1 MQNLIQL
8 EDEVK
13 GLPDQA
19 LQQLAQTPN
28 AQLPQFLVVSE
39 IQRRSDMR
47 KRYESRED
55 QPQGTVAQQIVNP
68 QPQGIASM
76 MPQQAAPQGGPM
88 TQPPM
93 QQPMQPPMQQPMQQL
108 AGAPTGQPMPPQTM
122 GMYGGGIV
130 SMLEGRKATFPMN
143 EVPQQSSIIGQRI
156 NNPFNIRQ
164 ANQGFV
170 GESGDESGFV
180 SFDDPMYGVRAADRV
195 LSTYGRDYGI
205 NSIRGLLNRYAPPE
219 DDNDTESY
227 ISYVSNKLG
236 VDPDAEIDL
245 SNPEVRS
252 QVLSPIAMFESRSE
266 YSPGQITE
274 MIASAN
280 EKQGDSGQSQ
290 FSMPTPNIDVSAQP
304 PAGLASD
311 LPEFQPRQMRKGV
324 VTTESIPQE
333 LDPLSDRFIQNQI
346 QKDLMDSAKRS
357 AQRDID
363 KVEAQNPQTPSELM
377 TALFGSQ
384 SRAGNEKEAASERL
398 LEMADKVNVDT
409 KGLITTDNQPN
420 NAIKEDASTGAGAA
434 GPMGKEVVADVVRDL
449 SQMPLANR
457 LAMER
462 KGQTAGTSDDE
473 RRMQQAQRYASLI
486 QGGPSARRGQTGDSA
501 EALAAQLAARE
512 SELSPQETTRNNL
525 GDVADQMKQAYMQPD
540 EAGTLGSPDSTP
552 GVKGV
557 YERLIEQFESKTPEA
572 SAIEERAE
580 VVSQIQRGYASQR
593 GVEERA
599 ARVGGVVDPEM
610 RERSDAS
617 MLRLSE
623 RLSKLDSQIE
633 SGDFSEP
640 EAPQKPLS
648 DSELALIYGGRADS
662 GMAIAEREKL
672 EDDISKPQG
681 TYNQV
686 KRQEKRANKIA
697 LAEKIDKKQVEI
709 QAYRDDYDTTNP
721 AVIKEVAKR
730 EAEIA
735 RLSRELG
742 SLSGAEQKG
751 GDDAQAVDPEKAA
764 VTQTADE
771 ASSAAMD
778 QAAAFLAQAKAQR
791 EAGLITKEDLAKK
804 EALGAALIQL
814 GAGIAGGDLAGGL
827 SKAGIAAQ
835 DVREKARDRA
845 LRAKYYDSV
854 ATNRSSS
861 SQTLEQKRIIDNV
874 DAGME
879 GYLGPDGK
887 LAFSGSPEYQAE
899 RTRRIL
905 EQGTKQGID
914 MSSYTSSAM
923 PADPTASAA
932 GRATP
937 GESVSFSD
945 LQPRP

>member
-47 KRYESRED
+47 KRYESREG

-76 MPQQAAPQGGPM
+76 MPQQGAPQGGPM
-88 TQPPM
+88 PQPPM
-93 QQPMQPPMQQPMQQL
+93 QQPMQPPMQPPMQQL

-122 GMYGGGIV
+122 GMYSGGIV
-130 SMLEGRKATFPMN
+130 SMAEGRKATFPMS

-170 GESGDESGFV
+170 GESGEESGFV

-245 SNPEVRS
+245 SNPEIRS

-290 FSMPTPNIDVSAQP
+290 FSMPTPNVDVSAQP
-304 PAGLASD
+304 PAGLASE

-357 AQRDID
+357 AQRDTD

-377 TALFGSQ
+377 AAIFGNRSTPEL
-384 SRAGNEKEAASERL
+384 EKNAASERL
-398 LEMADKVNVDT
+398 LQMADTVKVDP
-409 KGLITTDNQPN
+409 KGLITTSNQPN
-420 NAIKEDASTGAGAA
+420 NAIQEDAKTGASAA
-434 GPMGKEVVADVVRDL
+434 GPMGEEVVADVVQELSMRRDGSAMGGVAADMKQAIENNTYMQRGGSGMGGVGADMKRIL
-449 SQMPLANR
+449 EERDQETEVRFGPFRGTRKSQN
-457 LAMER
+457 EI
-462 KGQTAGTSDDE
+462 DE
-473 RRMQQAQRYASLI
+473 IKRQQAEAIEKFEGNQAEGSYAEER
-486 QGGPSARRGQTGDSA
+486 Q
-501 EALAAQLAARE
+501 
-512 SELSPQETTRNNL
+512 SELSENV
-525 GDVADQMKQAYMQPD
+525 GVVVAEIQKKQA
-540 EAGTLGSPDSTP
+540 
-552 GVKGV
+552 
-557 YERLIEQFESKTPEA
+557 
-572 SAIEERAE
+572 
-580 VVSQIQRGYASQR
+580 
-593 GVEERA
+593 
-599 ARVGGVVDPEM
+599 
-610 RERSDAS
+610 
-617 MLRLSE
+617 
-623 RLSKLDSQIE
+623 
-633 SGDFSEP
+633 
-640 EAPQKPLS
+640 
-648 DSELALIYGGRADS
+648 EL
-662 GMAIAEREKL
+662 
-672 EDDISKPQG
+672 
-681 TYNQV
+681 
-686 KRQEKRANKIA
+686 
-697 LAEKIDKKQVEI
+697 
-709 QAYRDDYDTTNP
+709 QAYKDEKDTSNP
-721 AVIKEVAKR
+721 RVIKEIKKR
-730 EAEIA
+730 EAEIDA
-735 RLSRELG
+735 LSRT
-742 SLSGAEQKG
+742 LSRASPQAGGAKLKEQ
-751 GDDAQAVDPEKAA
+751 AETEEK
-764 VTQTADE
+764 VDE
-771 ASSAAMD
+771 ASNAATD

-835 DVREKARDRA
+835 DVRDKSRDRA

-861 SQTLEQKRIIDNV
+861 SQTLEQQRIIANV

-887 LAFSGSPEYQAE
+887 MAFSGSPEYQAE
-899 RTRRIL
+899 RRRRIL
-905 EQGTKQGID
+905 EQGAKLNVD

-923 PADPTASAA
+923 PADPTSSAA
-932 GRATP
+932 AAAVP
-937 GESVSFSD
+937 GANAYTIREI
-945 LQPRP
+945 

>member
-47 KRYESRED
+47 KRYESREG

-76 MPQQAAPQGGPM
+76 MPQQGAPQGGPM
-88 TQPPM
+88 PQPPM
-93 QQPMQPPMQQPMQQL
+93 QQPMQPPMQQL

-122 GMYGGGIV
+122 GMYSGGIV
-130 SMLEGRKATFPMN
+130 SMAEGRKATFPMS

-170 GESGDESGFV
+170 GESGEESGFV

-245 SNPEVRS
+245 SNPEIRS

-290 FSMPTPNIDVSAQP
+290 FSMPTPNVDVSAQP
-304 PAGLASD
+304 PAGLASE

-357 AQRDID
+357 AQRDTD

-377 TALFGSQ
+377 AAIFGNRSTPEL
-384 SRAGNEKEAASERL
+384 EKNAASERL
-398 LEMADKVNVDT
+398 LQMANSVKVDP
-409 KGLITTDNQPN
+409 KGLITTSNQPN
-420 NAIKEDASTGAGAA
+420 NAIQEDAKTGASAA
-434 GPMGKEVVADVVRDL
+434 GPMGEEVVADVVQDL
-449 SQMPLANR
+449 SMRRDGSAMGGVAADMKQAIENNTYMQREGSGMGGVGADMKRILA
-457 LAMER
+457 ER
-462 KGQTAGTSDDE
+462 DQETEVRSGPFRGVRKSQNEIDE
-473 RRMQQAQRYASLI
+473 IKRQQAEAIEKFEGNQAEGSYAEDR
-486 QGGPSARRGQTGDSA
+486 Q
-501 EALAAQLAARE
+501 
-512 SELSPQETTRNNL
+512 SELSENV
-525 GDVADQMKQAYMQPD
+525 GVVVAEIQKKQA
-540 EAGTLGSPDSTP
+540 
-552 GVKGV
+552 
-557 YERLIEQFESKTPEA
+557 
-572 SAIEERAE
+572 
-580 VVSQIQRGYASQR
+580 
-593 GVEERA
+593 
-599 ARVGGVVDPEM
+599 
-610 RERSDAS
+610 
-617 MLRLSE
+617 
-623 RLSKLDSQIE
+623 
-633 SGDFSEP
+633 
-640 EAPQKPLS
+640 
-648 DSELALIYGGRADS
+648 EL
-662 GMAIAEREKL
+662 
-672 EDDISKPQG
+672 
-681 TYNQV
+681 
-686 KRQEKRANKIA
+686 
-697 LAEKIDKKQVEI
+697 
-709 QAYRDDYDTTNP
+709 QAYEDEKDTSNP
-721 AVIKEVAKR
+721 RVIKEIKKR
-730 EAEIA
+730 EAEIDA
-735 RLSRELG
+735 LSRT
-742 SLSGAEQKG
+742 LSRASPQAGGAKLKEQ
-751 GDDAQAVDPEKAA
+751 AETEEK
-764 VTQTADE
+764 VDE
-771 ASSAAMD
+771 ASNAATD

-835 DVREKARDRA
+835 DVREKSRDRA

-854 ATNRSSS
+854 ATNRSSA

-874 DAGME
+874 DAGMANYMVNNE
-879 GYLGPDGK
+879 
-887 LAFSGSPEYQAE
+887 LAYSGSPEYQAE
-899 RTRRIL
+899 RARRIL
-905 EQGTKQGID
+905 EQGAKLGID

-923 PADPTASAA
+923 PVDPTSSAAAAAVPQVGASAYTI
-932 GRATP
+932 R
-937 GESVSFSD
+937 EI
-945 LQPRP
+945 

>member
-47 KRYESRED
+47 KRYEGREG

-76 MPQQAAPQGGPM
+76 MPQQAAPQGG
-88 TQPPM
+88 PM

-143 EVPQQSSIIGQRI
+143 EVPPQSSIIGQRI

-274 MIASAN
+274 MITSAN
-280 EKQGDSGQSQ
+280 ERGRP
-290 FSMPTPNIDVSAQP
+290 MPPAQA
-304 PAGLASD
+304 PAGLASQAD
-311 LPEFQPRQMRKGV
+311 LPELR
-324 VTTESIPQE
+324 ESIVTSESVDLPVLGQE
-333 LDPLSDRFIQNQI
+333 PPLSKDVI
-346 QKDLMDSAKRS
+346 QKRLAQDAFDRTLKSAKS
-357 AQRDID
+357 IAKEKSVTGAQ
-363 KVEAQNPQTPSELM
+363 TTSELM
-377 TALFGSQ
+377 AALFGSQ
-384 SRAGNEKEAASERL
+384 SRAGSEKEAASERL

-420 NAIKEDASTGAGAA
+420 NAIKEDARTGAGAA
-434 GPMGKEVVADVVRDL
+434 GPVGKEVVADVVRDL

-486 QGGPSARRGQTGDSA
+486 QGGPSARRVQTGDSA

-512 SELSPQETTRNNL
+512 SELSPQETTSNNL

-580 VVSQIQRGYASQR
+580 VVSQIQRGYATQR
-593 GVEERA
+593 EVEERA

-610 RERSDAS
+610 KERSDAS

-640 EAPQKPLS
+640 EAPQKRLS
-648 DSELALIYGGRADS
+648 DSELALTYGGGFSS
-662 GMAIAEREKL
+662 GMAGAERE
-672 EDDISKPQG
+672 EAEAMAKPQG

-686 KRQEKRANKIA
+686 KRQENRANKIA
-697 LAEKIDKKQVEI
+697 LAEEIDKKQVEI

-791 EAGLITKEDLAKK
+791 DAGLITKEDLAKK

-845 LRAKYYDSV
+845 LRARYYDSV

-861 SQTLEQKRIIDNV
+861 GQTLEQKRIIDNV
-874 DAGME
+874 DAAME
-879 GYLGPDGK
+879 GATDPATNGPYYT
-887 LAFSGSPEYQAE
+887 GSPEYQAE
-899 RTRRIL
+899 RARRIL
-905 EQGTKQGID
+905 EQGAKLNVD
-914 MSSYTSSAM
+914 MSSYISGAM
-923 PADPTASAA
+923 PVDPTASAA

-945 LQPRP
+945 LQL

>member
-47 KRYESRED
+47 KRYESREG

-76 MPQQAAPQGGPM
+76 MPQQGAPQGGPM
-88 TQPPM
+88 PQPPM
-93 QQPMQPPMQQPMQQL
+93 QQPMQPPMQPPMQQL

-122 GMYGGGIV
+122 GMYSGGIV
-130 SMLEGRKATFPMN
+130 SMAEGRKATFPMN

-170 GESGDESGFV
+170 GESGEESGFV

-245 SNPEVRS
+245 SNPEIRS

-290 FSMPTPNIDVSAQP
+290 FSMPTPNVDVSAQP
-304 PAGLASD
+304 PVGLASE

-357 AQRDID
+357 AQRDTD

-377 TALFGSQ
+377 AAIFGNRSTPEL
-384 SRAGNEKEAASERL
+384 EKNAASERL
-398 LEMADKVNVDT
+398 LQMADTVKVDP
-409 KGLITTDNQPN
+409 KGLITTSNQPN
-420 NAIKEDASTGAGAA
+420 NAIQEDAKTGASAA
-434 GPMGKEVVADVVRDL
+434 GPMGEEVVADVVQDL
-449 SQMPLANR
+449 SMRRDGSAMGGVGADMKR
-457 LAMER
+457 LLEAQEQSSLT
-462 KGQTAGTSDDE
+462 GASGAVTQVDSD
-473 RRMQQAQRYASLI
+473 YS
-486 QGGPSARRGQTGDSA
+486 
-501 EALAAQLAARE
+501 
-512 SELSPQETTRNNL
+512 
-525 GDVADQMKQAYMQPD
+525 
-540 EAGTLGSPDSTP
+540 P

-557 YERLIEQFESKTPEA
+557 YERLVEQLESKTPEA
-572 SAIEERAE
+572 LAIEERAE
-580 VVSQIQRGYASQR
+580 IASQIQRGYTAQR
-593 GVEERA
+593 EVEERA

-610 RERSDAS
+610 KERSDAS

-623 RLSKLDSQIE
+623 RLNKLDAQIE

-648 DSELALIYGGRADS
+648 DAESALIYGGRS
-662 GMAIAEREKL
+662 TTGGTAIARREEGERGQRPE
-672 EDDISKPQG
+672 G
-681 TYNQV
+681 TY
-686 KRQEKRANKIA
+686 
-697 LAEKIDKKQVEI
+697 AEEQIGKAADLNRRTIETIQTKQAELESYIDEN
-709 QAYRDDYDTTNP
+709 DTTDP
-721 AVIKEVAKR
+721 AVAKEIKRR
-730 EAEIA
+730 EAQINTLNR
-735 RLSRELG
+735 RLREFNAG
-742 SLSGAEQKG
+742 PKKGAQQKG
-751 GDDAQAVDPEKAA
+751 DDDAQAASPEETV
-764 VTQTADE
+764 VTQSADE
-771 ASSAAMD
+771 ASSAAKD
-778 QAAAFLAQAKAQR
+778 QAAAYLAQAKAQR

-835 DVREKARDRA
+835 DVREKSRDRA
-845 LRAKYYDSV
+845 LRARYYDSI

-861 SQTLEQKRIIDNV
+861 SQALDQKRIIDNV
-874 DAGME
+874 DAAME
-879 GYLGPDGK
+879 NLTDPTTGGPFFP
-887 LAFSGSPEYQAE
+887 ASPEFQAE
-899 RTRRIL
+899 RARRIL
-905 EQGTKQGID
+905 AEGQRQGID
-914 MSSYTSSAM
+914 MSSYIGGAMPVDPTSSA
-923 PADPTASAA
+923 AA
-932 GRATP
+932 AAVP
-937 GESVSFSD
+937 GANAYTIREI
-945 LQPRP
+945 

>member
-47 KRYESRED
+47 KRYESREG

-76 MPQQAAPQGGPM
+76 MPQQGAPQGGPM
-88 TQPPM
+88 PQPPM
-93 QQPMQPPMQQPMQQL
+93 QQPMQPPMQQL

-122 GMYGGGIV
+122 GMYSGGIV
-130 SMLEGRKATFPMN
+130 SMAEGRKATFPMS

-170 GESGDESGFV
+170 GESGEESGFV

-245 SNPEVRS
+245 SNPEIRS

-290 FSMPTPNIDVSAQP
+290 FSMPTPNVDVSAQP
-304 PAGLASD
+304 PAGLASE

-357 AQRDID
+357 AQRDTD

-377 TALFGSQ
+377 AAIFGNRSTPEL
-384 SRAGNEKEAASERL
+384 EKNAASERL
-398 LEMADKVNVDT
+398 LQMANSVKVDP
-409 KGLITTDNQPN
+409 KGLITTSNQPN
-420 NAIKEDASTGAGAA
+420 NAIQEDAKTGASAA
-434 GPMGKEVVADVVRDL
+434 GPMGEEVVADVVQDL
-449 SQMPLANR
+449 SMRRDGAAMGGVAADMKQAIENNTYMQREGSGMGGVGADMKRILA
-457 LAMER
+457 ER
-462 KGQTAGTSDDE
+462 DQETEVRSGPFRGVRKSQNEIDE
-473 RRMQQAQRYASLI
+473 IKRQQAEAIEKFEGNQAEGSYAEDR
-486 QGGPSARRGQTGDSA
+486 Q
-501 EALAAQLAARE
+501 
-512 SELSPQETTRNNL
+512 SELSENV
-525 GDVADQMKQAYMQPD
+525 GVVVAEIQKKQA
-540 EAGTLGSPDSTP
+540 
-552 GVKGV
+552 
-557 YERLIEQFESKTPEA
+557 
-572 SAIEERAE
+572 
-580 VVSQIQRGYASQR
+580 
-593 GVEERA
+593 
-599 ARVGGVVDPEM
+599 
-610 RERSDAS
+610 
-617 MLRLSE
+617 
-623 RLSKLDSQIE
+623 
-633 SGDFSEP
+633 
-640 EAPQKPLS
+640 
-648 DSELALIYGGRADS
+648 EL
-662 GMAIAEREKL
+662 
-672 EDDISKPQG
+672 
-681 TYNQV
+681 
-686 KRQEKRANKIA
+686 
-697 LAEKIDKKQVEI
+697 
-709 QAYRDDYDTTNP
+709 QAYEDEKDTSNP
-721 AVIKEVAKR
+721 RVIKEIKKR
-730 EAEIA
+730 EAEIDA
-735 RLSRELG
+735 LSRT
-742 SLSGAEQKG
+742 LSRASPQAGGAKLKEQ
-751 GDDAQAVDPEKAA
+751 AETEEK
-764 VTQTADE
+764 VDE
-771 ASSAAMD
+771 ASNAATD

-835 DVREKARDRA
+835 DVREKSRDRA

-854 ATNRSSS
+854 ATNRSSA

-874 DAGME
+874 DAGMANYMVNNE
-879 GYLGPDGK
+879 
-887 LAFSGSPEYQAE
+887 LAYSGSPEYQAE
-899 RTRRIL
+899 RARRIL
-905 EQGTKQGID
+905 EQGAKLGID

-923 PADPTASAA
+923 PVDPTSSAAAAAVPQVGASAYTI
-932 GRATP
+932 R
-937 GESVSFSD
+937 EI
-945 LQPRP
+945 

>member
-47 KRYESRED
+47 KRYESREG

-76 MPQQAAPQGGPM
+76 MPQQGAPQGGPM
-88 TQPPM
+88 PQPPM
-93 QQPMQPPMQQPMQQL
+93 QQPMQPPMQPPMQQL

-122 GMYGGGIV
+122 GMYSGGIV
-130 SMLEGRKATFPMN
+130 SMAEGRKATFPMS

-170 GESGDESGFV
+170 GESGEESGFV

-245 SNPEVRS
+245 SNPEIRS

-290 FSMPTPNIDVSAQP
+290 FSMPTPSVDVSAQP
-304 PAGLASD
+304 PAGLASE

-333 LDPLSDRFIQNQI
+333 LDPLSDEFIQNQI

-357 AQRDID
+357 AQRDTD
-363 KVEAQNPQTPSELM
+363 KVEEQNPQTPSELM
-377 TALFGSQ
+377 AAIFGNRSTPEL
-384 SRAGNEKEAASERL
+384 EKNAASERL
-398 LEMADKVNVDT
+398 LQMADTVKVDP
-409 KGLITTDNQPN
+409 KGLITTSNQPN
-420 NAIKEDASTGAGAA
+420 NAIQEDAKTGASAA
-434 GPMGKEVVADVVRDL
+434 GPMGEEVVADVVQELSMRRDGSAMSGVAADMKQAIENNTYMQREGSGMGGVGADMKRIL
-449 SQMPLANR
+449 AERDQETEVRSGPFRGVRKSQN
-457 LAMER
+457 EI
-462 KGQTAGTSDDE
+462 DE
-473 RRMQQAQRYASLI
+473 IKRQQAEAIEKFEGNQAEGSYAEER
-486 QGGPSARRGQTGDSA
+486 Q
-501 EALAAQLAARE
+501 
-512 SELSPQETTRNNL
+512 SELSENV
-525 GDVADQMKQAYMQPD
+525 GVVVAEIQKKQA
-540 EAGTLGSPDSTP
+540 
-552 GVKGV
+552 
-557 YERLIEQFESKTPEA
+557 
-572 SAIEERAE
+572 
-580 VVSQIQRGYASQR
+580 
-593 GVEERA
+593 
-599 ARVGGVVDPEM
+599 
-610 RERSDAS
+610 
-617 MLRLSE
+617 
-623 RLSKLDSQIE
+623 
-633 SGDFSEP
+633 
-640 EAPQKPLS
+640 
-648 DSELALIYGGRADS
+648 EL
-662 GMAIAEREKL
+662 
-672 EDDISKPQG
+672 
-681 TYNQV
+681 
-686 KRQEKRANKIA
+686 
-697 LAEKIDKKQVEI
+697 
-709 QAYRDDYDTTNP
+709 QAYKDEKDTSNP
-721 AVIKEVAKR
+721 RVIKEIKKR
-730 EAEIA
+730 EAEIDA
-735 RLSRELG
+735 LSRT
-742 SLSGAEQKG
+742 LSRASPQAGGAKLKEQ
-751 GDDAQAVDPEKAA
+751 AETEEK
-764 VTQTADE
+764 VDE
-771 ASSAAMD
+771 ASNAATD

-835 DVREKARDRA
+835 DVRDKSRDRA
-845 LRAKYYDSV
+845 LRARYYDSV
-854 ATNRSSS
+854 ATNRSSA

-874 DAGME
+874 DAGMAS
-879 GYLGPDGK
+879 YMLNDKPVY
-887 LAFSGSPEYQAE
+887 SGSPEYQAE
-899 RTRRIL
+899 RARRIL
-905 EQGTKQGID
+905 EQGAKLGID

-923 PADPTASAA
+923 PIDPTSSAAAAAVPQVGASAYTI
-932 GRATP
+932 R
-937 GESVSFSD
+937 EI
-945 LQPRP
+945 

>member
-47 KRYESRED
+47 KRYESREG

-76 MPQQAAPQGGPM
+76 MPQQGAPQGGPM
-88 TQPPM
+88 PQPPM
-93 QQPMQPPMQQPMQQL
+93 QQPMQPPMQPPMQQL

-122 GMYGGGIV
+122 GMYSGGIV
-130 SMLEGRKATFPMN
+130 SMAEGRKATFPMS

-170 GESGDESGFV
+170 GESGEESGFV

-245 SNPEVRS
+245 SNPEIRS

-290 FSMPTPNIDVSAQP
+290 FSMPTPNVDVSAQP
-304 PAGLASD
+304 PVGLASE

-333 LDPLSDRFIQNQI
+333 LDPLSDEFIQNQI

-357 AQRDID
+357 AQRDTD
-363 KVEAQNPQTPSELM
+363 KVEEQNPQTPSELM
-377 TALFGSQ
+377 AAIFGNRSTPEL
-384 SRAGNEKEAASERL
+384 EKNAASERL
-398 LEMADKVNVDT
+398 LQMADTVKVDP
-409 KGLITTDNQPN
+409 KGLITTSNQPN
-420 NAIKEDASTGAGAA
+420 NAIQEDAKTGASAA
-434 GPMGKEVVADVVRDL
+434 GPMGEEVVADVVQELSMRRDGSAMSGVAADMKQAIENNTYMQREGSGMGGVGADMKRIL
-449 SQMPLANR
+449 AERDQETEVRSGPFRGVRKSQN
-457 LAMER
+457 EI
-462 KGQTAGTSDDE
+462 DE
-473 RRMQQAQRYASLI
+473 IKRQQAEAIEKFEGNQAEGSYAEER
-486 QGGPSARRGQTGDSA
+486 Q
-501 EALAAQLAARE
+501 
-512 SELSPQETTRNNL
+512 SELSENV
-525 GDVADQMKQAYMQPD
+525 GVVVAEIQKKQA
-540 EAGTLGSPDSTP
+540 
-552 GVKGV
+552 
-557 YERLIEQFESKTPEA
+557 
-572 SAIEERAE
+572 
-580 VVSQIQRGYASQR
+580 
-593 GVEERA
+593 
-599 ARVGGVVDPEM
+599 
-610 RERSDAS
+610 
-617 MLRLSE
+617 
-623 RLSKLDSQIE
+623 
-633 SGDFSEP
+633 
-640 EAPQKPLS
+640 
-648 DSELALIYGGRADS
+648 EL
-662 GMAIAEREKL
+662 
-672 EDDISKPQG
+672 
-681 TYNQV
+681 
-686 KRQEKRANKIA
+686 
-697 LAEKIDKKQVEI
+697 
-709 QAYRDDYDTTNP
+709 QAYKDEKDTSNP
-721 AVIKEVAKR
+721 RVIKEIKKR
-730 EAEIA
+730 EAEIDA
-735 RLSRELG
+735 LSRT
-742 SLSGAEQKG
+742 LSRASPQAGGAKLKEQ
-751 GDDAQAVDPEKAA
+751 AETEEK
-764 VTQTADE
+764 VDE
-771 ASSAAMD
+771 ASNAATD

-835 DVREKARDRA
+835 DVRDKSRDRA
-845 LRAKYYDSV
+845 LRARYYDSV
-854 ATNRSSS
+854 ATNRSSA

-874 DAGME
+874 DAGMAS
-879 GYLGPDGK
+879 YMLNDKPVY
-887 LAFSGSPEYQAE
+887 SGSPEYQAE
-899 RTRRIL
+899 RARRIL
-905 EQGTKQGID
+905 EQGAKLGID

-923 PADPTASAA
+923 PIDPTSSAAAAAVPQVGASAYTI
-932 GRATP
+932 R
-937 GESVSFSD
+937 EI
-945 LQPRP
+945 

>member
-47 KRYESRED
+47 KRYESREG

-76 MPQQAAPQGGPM
+76 MPQQGAPQGGPM
-88 TQPPM
+88 PQPPM
-93 QQPMQPPMQQPMQQL
+93 QQPMQPPMQPPMQQL

-122 GMYGGGIV
+122 GMYSGGIV
-130 SMLEGRKATFPMN
+130 SMAEGRKATFPMS

-170 GESGDESGFV
+170 GESGEESGFV

-245 SNPEVRS
+245 SNPEIRS

-290 FSMPTPNIDVSAQP
+290 FSMPTPNVDVSAQP
-304 PAGLASD
+304 PAGLASE

-357 AQRDID
+357 AQRDTD

-377 TALFGSQ
+377 AAIFGNRSTPEL
-384 SRAGNEKEAASERL
+384 EKNAASERL
-398 LEMADKVNVDT
+398 LQMADTVKVDP
-409 KGLITTDNQPN
+409 KGLITTSNQPN
-420 NAIKEDASTGAGAA
+420 NAIQEDAKTGASAA
-434 GPMGKEVVADVVRDL
+434 GPMGEEVVADVVQDL
-449 SQMPLANR
+449 SMRRDGA
-457 LAMER
+457 AMGGVGADMKQTIENNTYMQRGGSGMGGVGADMKRILEER
-462 KGQTAGTSDDE
+462 DQETEVRFGPFKRTRKSQNEIDE
-473 RRMQQAQRYASLI
+473 IKRQQAEAIEKFEGNQAEGSYAEER
-486 QGGPSARRGQTGDSA
+486 Q
-501 EALAAQLAARE
+501 
-512 SELSPQETTRNNL
+512 SELSENV
-525 GDVADQMKQAYMQPD
+525 GVVVAEIQKKQA
-540 EAGTLGSPDSTP
+540 
-552 GVKGV
+552 
-557 YERLIEQFESKTPEA
+557 
-572 SAIEERAE
+572 
-580 VVSQIQRGYASQR
+580 
-593 GVEERA
+593 
-599 ARVGGVVDPEM
+599 
-610 RERSDAS
+610 
-617 MLRLSE
+617 
-623 RLSKLDSQIE
+623 
-633 SGDFSEP
+633 
-640 EAPQKPLS
+640 
-648 DSELALIYGGRADS
+648 EL
-662 GMAIAEREKL
+662 
-672 EDDISKPQG
+672 
-681 TYNQV
+681 
-686 KRQEKRANKIA
+686 
-697 LAEKIDKKQVEI
+697 
-709 QAYRDDYDTTNP
+709 QAYKDEKDTSNP
-721 AVIKEVAKR
+721 RVIKEIKKR
-730 EAEIA
+730 EAEIDA
-735 RLSRELG
+735 LSR
-742 SLSGAEQKG
+742 SLSRASPQAGGAKLKEQ
-751 GDDAQAVDPEKAA
+751 AETEEK
-764 VTQTADE
+764 VDE
-771 ASSAAMD
+771 ASNAATD

-835 DVREKARDRA
+835 DVRDKSRDRA

-861 SQTLEQKRIIDNV
+861 SQTLEQQRIIANV

-887 LAFSGSPEYQAE
+887 MAFSGSPEYQAE
-899 RTRRIL
+899 RRRRIL
-905 EQGTKQGID
+905 EQGAKLNVD

-923 PADPTASAA
+923 PADPTSSAA
-932 GRATP
+932 AAAVP
-937 GESVSFSD
+937 GANAYTIREI
-945 LQPRP
+945 